1 MTDHLEPYR
10 RMVRSMRFSPP
21 LSLTQLSQKSVAHL
35 VTTEPV
41 DSWSKTTLP
50 DTYVQSV
57 SEPPIDPSEHAAALI
72 HEAVRK
78 PTVLPTTYVILEN
91 IGDRISRLTTPK
103 PVAPVTIPFKIPQ
116 ADANTTAIQTSE
128 AEPVQADSSESIDD
142 TPVVAVAQPVEVEDT
157 PSPEADKATSAVV
170 TEPVEAEETSD
181 ENTVP
186 VVTQPIGVEDTSI
199 DEAAVVT
206 EPVAEE
212 GILDNNPVFS
222 ESVAVEE
229 TPTDTSD
236 NSLST
241 GVIDESSVVTETVSD
256 SVSEA
261 DTSAVEA
268 EDTQAPTLLD
278 RVSSVV
284 EAVSNALK
292 KPDTEHQD
300 SDAVG
305 ELAPTDSVTTE
316 TPATDATEGLTTAA
330 PTPADEAKETSAPTL
345 VERVSSAVEAVVTT
359 LKDIGVDQKN
369 SEAVIEPTLA
379 KDDNTLESQV
389 NEITCP
395 KCHSTDIR
403 KNGRRQDKQ
412 RYFCKDCGRQFV
424 ISSLAKEEDNPELD
438 KSASVETS
446 NLKGSQGNIGVNNS
460 LSKSSK
466 PSSKKKAKAKGF
478 GNSKAK

>member
-21 LSLTQLSQKSVAHL
+21 LSLTQLSQKSAAHL

-50 DTYVQSV
+50 DTHVQSV
-57 SEPPIDPSEHAAALI
+57 SESPIDLSEHTAALI
-72 HEAVRK
+72 HKAVRK

-103 PVAPVTIPFKIPQ
+103 PVTPVTIPFKIPQ
-116 ADANTTAIQTSE
+116 ADANTTAIQTSKP
-128 AEPVQADSSESIDD
+128 EPVQADSSESIDD

-157 PSPEADKATSAVV
+157 PSPKADETASTVI

-181 ENTVP
+181 ENTVAVVAQP
-186 VVTQPIGVEDTSI
+186 VEVEDTSAN
-199 DEAAVVT
+199 EAAVVT

-212 GILDNNPVFS
+212 EILDNNPVVTK
-222 ESVAVEE
+222 SVEVEE
-229 TPTDTSD
+229 TPSDASD
-236 NSLST
+236 NSLSD
-241 GVIDESSVVTETVSD
+241 VIDESSVLTETA
-256 SVSEA
+256 SEVE
-261 DTSAVEA
+261 TPAVET
-268 EDTQAPTLLD
+268 EDTQQPTFLD

-284 EAVSNALK
+284 EAVSNAFK
-292 KPDTEHQD
+292 KPDTEQND

-305 ELAPTDSVTTE
+305 ELAPTDSVTSETDTTE
-316 TPATDATEGLTTAA
+316 ALTTAVPA
-330 PTPADEAKETSAPTL
+330 PADEAEETSAPTL

-359 LKDIGVDQKN
+359 LKDIGVDHKN
-369 SEAVIEPTLA
+369 SETGIEPTLA
-379 KDDNTLESQV
+379 KDDNTLDSQIS
-389 NEITCP
+389 EITCP
-395 KCHSTDIR
+395 KCQSTDIR

-446 NLKGSQGNIGVNNS
+446 NLEGSQANKGVTNS
-460 LSKSSK
+460 HSKSSK

>member
-21 LSLTQLSQKSVAHL
+21 LSLTQLSQKSAAHL
-35 VTTEPV
+35 LTTEPV

-50 DTYVQSV
+50 DTYGQSV
-57 SEPPIDPSEHAAALI
+57 SEPPIDPSEHTAALI

-103 PVAPVTIPFKIPQ
+103 PVAPITIPFKIPQ

-142 TPVVAVAQPVEVEDT
+142 TPVVAIAQPVEVEDT

-170 TEPVEAEETSD
+170 TEPVEAEEISD
-181 ENTVP
+181 ENTVA

-206 EPVAEE
+206 ESVAEE

-229 TPTDTSD
+229 TPSDTSD

-241 GVIDESSVVTETVSD
+241 DVIDESSVVTETLSD

-284 EAVSNALK
+284 EAVSNAFK

-316 TPATDATEGLTTAA
+316 TPATDTTEGLATAA

-359 LKDIGVDQKN
+359 FKDIGVDQKN

-389 NEITCP
+389 NGITCP

-446 NLKGSQGNIGVNNS
+446 NLKGSQGNIGVDNN

>member
-21 LSLTQLSQKSVAHL
+21 LSLTQLSQKSAAHL
-35 VTTEPV
+35 LTTEPV

-50 DTYVQSV
+50 DTNVQSV

-72 HEAVRK
+72 REAVRK

-128 AEPVQADSSESIDD
+128 PEPVQADSSESIDD

-157 PSPEADKATSAVV
+157 PSPEADEAASVVV

-181 ENTVP
+181 ENTVAVVAPP
-186 VVTQPIGVEDTSI
+186 VEVEDTSA
-199 DEAAVVT
+199 DETAVTT
-206 EPVAEE
+206 EPIAEE
-212 GILDNNPVFS
+212 EILDNNPVVTEF
-222 ESVAVEE
+222 EVEE
-229 TPTDTSD
+229 TPSAASD

-241 GVIDESSVVTETVSD
+241 NVIEESSVVTETVS
-256 SVSEA
+256 EA
-261 DTSAVEA
+261 DTPTVET
-268 EDTQAPTLLD
+268 EDTQSPTLLD

-284 EAVSNALK
+284 EAVSNAFK
-292 KPDTEHQD
+292 KPDTEHND

-305 ELAPTDSVTTE
+305 ELTPPDSVTSE
-316 TPATDATEGLTTAA
+316 TPATDTTEALTTAA
-330 PTPADEAKETSAPTL
+330 PAPADEAEETSAPTL

-359 LKDIGVDQKN
+359 LKDIGVEQKN
-369 SEAVIEPTLA
+369 SEALTEPTLA
-379 KDDNTLESQV
+379 KDNNTLDSQIS
-389 NEITCP
+389 EITCP
-395 KCHSTDIR
+395 ECQSTDIR

-446 NLKGSQGNIGVNNS
+446 NLKGSQANKGVTNS
-460 LSKSSK
+460 HSKSSK
-466 PSSKKKAKAKGF
+466 PSSKKKTKAKGF

>member
-1 MTDHLEPYR
+1 
-10 RMVRSMRFSPP
+10 MVRSMRFSPP
-21 LSLTQLSQKSVAHL
+21 LSLTQLSQKPVAHL

-50 DTYVQSV
+50 DTHVQSV

-72 HEAVRK
+72 REAVRK

-103 PVAPVTIPFKIPQ
+103 PVTPVTIPFKIPQ

-128 AEPVQADSSESIDD
+128 PEPVQADSRESIDD
-142 TPVVAVAQPVEVEDT
+142 TPVVAIAQPVEVEDT
-157 PSPEADKATSAVV
+157 PSPKADEAASAVI

-181 ENTVP
+181 ENTVAVVAQP
-186 VVTQPIGVEDTSI
+186 VEVEDTSAN
-199 DEAAVVT
+199 EAAVAT

-212 GILDNNPVFS
+212 EILDNNPVVT
-222 ESVAVEE
+222 ESVEVEE
-229 TPTDTSD
+229 TPSDASD

-241 GVIDESSVVTETVSD
+241 DVIDESSVLTET
-256 SVSEA
+256 VSEA
-261 DTSAVEA
+261 DTPAVET

-284 EAVSNALK
+284 EAVSNAFK
-292 KPDTEHQD
+292 KPDTEQND

-316 TPATDATEGLTTAA
+316 TPATDTTEGLTTAA
-330 PTPADEAKETSAPTL
+330 PAPADEAEETSAPTL

-359 LKDIGVDQKN
+359 LKDVGVEQKN

-379 KDDNTLESQV
+379 KDDNTLDSQISEV
-389 NEITCP
+389 TCP

-446 NLKGSQGNIGVNNS
+446 NLKGSQANKGVTNS
-460 LSKSSK
+460 HSKSSK

>member
-1 MTDHLEPYR
+1 
-10 RMVRSMRFSPP
+10 MVRSMRFSPP
-21 LSLTQLSQKSVAHL
+21 LSLTQLSQKSAAHL

-50 DTYVQSV
+50 DTHVQSV
-57 SEPPIDPSEHAAALI
+57 SEPPIDLSEHTAALI
-72 HEAVRK
+72 HKAVRK

-103 PVAPVTIPFKIPQ
+103 PLAPVTIPFKIPQ

-128 AEPVQADSSESIDD
+128 PESVQADSSELIDD

-157 PSPEADKATSAVV
+157 PSPKADETASTVI

-181 ENTVP
+181 ENTVAVVAQP
-186 VVTQPIGVEDTSI
+186 VEVEDTSAN
-199 DEAAVVT
+199 EAAVVT

-212 GILDNNPVFS
+212 EILDNNPVVT
-222 ESVAVEE
+222 ESVEVEE
-229 TPTDTSD
+229 TPSDASD

-241 GVIDESSVVTETVSD
+241 DVIGDASVLTETE
-256 SVSEA
+256 SEA

-284 EAVSNALK
+284 EAVSNAFK

-316 TPATDATEGLTTAA
+316 TPATDTTEGLTTAA

-369 SEAVIEPTLA
+369 SEAVIEPKLA

-389 NEITCP
+389 NGITCP

-424 ISSLAKEEDNPELD
+424 ISSLEKEEDNPELD

-446 NLKGSQGNIGVNNS
+446 NIEGSQANKGVTNS
-460 LSKSSK
+460 HSKSSK

>member
-1 MTDHLEPYR
+1 
-10 RMVRSMRFSPP
+10 MVRSMRFSPP

-35 VTTEPV
+35 LTTEPV

-50 DTYVQSV
+50 DTHVQSV
-57 SEPPIDPSEHAAALI
+57 SEPPIDPSEHAVALI
-72 HEAVRK
+72 REAVRK

-103 PVAPVTIPFKIPQ
+103 PLAPVTIPFKIPQ

-128 AEPVQADSSESIDD
+128 PESVQADSSELIDD

-157 PSPEADKATSAVV
+157 PSPKADETASTVI

-181 ENTVP
+181 ENTVAVFAQP
-186 VVTQPIGVEDTSI
+186 VAEEDTSAN
-199 DEAAVVT
+199 DAAVVT

-212 GILDNNPVFS
+212 EILDNNPVVT
-222 ESVAVEE
+222 ESVEVEE
-229 TPTDTSD
+229 TPSDALD

-241 GVIDESSVVTETVSD
+241 DVIDESSVLTKTVSE
-256 SVSEA
+256 VE
-261 DTSAVEA
+261 TPAVET
-268 EDTQAPTLLD
+268 EDTQPPTLLD

-284 EAVSNALK
+284 EAVSNAFK
-292 KPDTEHQD
+292 KPDTEQND
-300 SDAVG
+300 SDAVE
-305 ELAPTDSVTTE
+305 ELAAPDSVTTE
-316 TPATDATEGLTTAA
+316 TDTTEALTTTVPALAHEAA
-330 PTPADEAKETSAPTL
+330 EETSAPTL

-359 LKDIGVDQKN
+359 LKDIAVDQKN
-369 SEAVIEPTLA
+369 SEPVIEPTLA
-379 KDDNTLESQV
+379 KDDNTLDSQIS
-389 NEITCP
+389 EITCP
-395 KCHSTDIR
+395 KCQSTDIR

-446 NLKGSQGNIGVNNS
+446 NIEGSQANKGVTNS
-460 LSKSSK
+460 HSKSSK